1 MEPAVAAFIQRRYQK
16 LDPDLPQE
24 FLDAIAQC
32 YKPRMVEKG
41 SFLYTPGSICNHL
54 GMVFKGIFRM
64 YHQVEGREYTYEF
77 YEEGQVVGDY
87 ISFISRQPGQS
98 WIQALEDATI
108 FEISYEDVEAMY
120 LRFPLFYRLATEN
133 LNRVYIRNFE
143 KYSSVLLDDLK
154 TRYLQFLEKRAS
166 VASRVPQYMIAS
178 YLGVSPEALTRVR
191 RSLGM

>member
-1 MEPAVAAFIQRRYQK
+1 MEPGLASFIQRRYQK

-24 FLDAIAQC
+24 FLDEISRLYMQ
-32 YKPRMVEKG
+32 RILEKG
-41 SFLYTPGSICNHL
+41 SFLFTPGSVCNHL
-54 GMVFKGIFRM
+54 AVVYTGIFRM

-98 WIQALEDATI
+98 WIQALEEATI
-108 FEISYEDVEAMY
+108 FEISYENVEKMY
-120 LRFPLFYRLATEN
+120 QRFPLFYRLATEN

-166 VASRVPQYMIAS
+166 VARRVPQYMIAS